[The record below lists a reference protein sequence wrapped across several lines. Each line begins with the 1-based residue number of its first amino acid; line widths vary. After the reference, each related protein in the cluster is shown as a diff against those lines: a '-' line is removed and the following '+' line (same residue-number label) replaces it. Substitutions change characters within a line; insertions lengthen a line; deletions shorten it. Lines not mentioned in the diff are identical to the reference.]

1 MSPQP
6 APAVVTDN
14 WERLIGTWIAD
25 NSAFKGANDTTDAY
39 GIDWSWGLGRKSL
52 IGRLYGIKDGKE
64 IGTFWEF
71 REFWDPGQGQVMAT
85 QFGGNGTYGV
95 GPHEIRADG
104 TSEMVQTFY
113 DPTAHTVAK
122 VGHRSKLEG
131 DVHTT
136 ASLDVDD
143 KGAWSPRRTYVWHRK
158 R

>member
-25 NSAFKGANDTTDAY
+25 NSAFKDANDTTDAY

-104 TSEMVQTFY
+104 GIMRLKGGAGTRR
-113 DPTAHTVAK
+113 
-122 VGHRSKLEG
+122 VGTG
-131 DVHTT
+131 
-136 ASLDVDD
+136 
-143 KGAWSPRRTYVWHRK
+143 RRTRASPAPWAR
-158 R
+158 RSAAPRPS